1 MTKTE
6 FIKTVAAELNVP
18 NTKAQACL
26 ETILE
31 TITKTLSKG
40 DNIAFTGFGTFS
52 VKKRAARTGRNP
64 QTGAEIKIAARKVA
78 HFAAGANL
86 KKSVNKK

>member
-6 FIKTVAAELNVP
+6 FIKTVAAKLDVP

-31 TITKTLSKG
+31 TITKTLAKG

-52 VKKRAARTGRNP
+52 VKKRAARIGRNP
-64 QTGAEIKIAARKVA
+64 QTGAELKIAARKVA
-78 HFAAGANL
+78 HFSAGSNL